1 MFDRRVDL
9 IKFLAVAETGKIVVA
24 ADKLAITQPALSRVI
39 ARLEEELD
47 GPLFERIPRGVR
59 LTPLGVVA
67 ADLARHILRE
77 MEAAKETIDSAVSG
91 RTGSFRVTAGPVW
104 MQAVLPGAIARFHH
118 DCPGIEL
125 KMHTTARTE
134 GIRLLTNGESDLH
147 CGGIDTDEPLPRFLR
162 REPLP
167 DMTWGIVAHR
177 DHPLHARHVTCD
189 DLAEYPW
196 IDYDAS
202 MHAATGHDRPSLADV
217 LDRLYKATSKRV
229 RTIIRTG
236 SGGLFLMGRGPYLSW
251 LSLAFLQRLPGL
263 LLEPLPLELGTLR
276 YRTGIISR
284 RSAERLSPFRR
295 LEEIVRDVALGRG
308 G

>member
-47 GPLFERIPRGVR
+47 GPLFERIPSGVR
-59 LTPLGVVA
+59 LTSLGVVA

-91 RTGSFRVTAGPVW
+91 
-104 MQAVLPGAIARFHH
+104 
-118 DCPGIEL
+118 
-125 KMHTTARTE
+125 
-134 GIRLLTNGESDLH
+134 
-147 CGGIDTDEPLPRFLR
+147 
-162 REPLP
+162 
-167 DMTWGIVAHR
+167 
-177 DHPLHARHVTCD
+177 
-189 DLAEYPW
+189 
-196 IDYDAS
+196 
-202 MHAATGHDRPSLADV
+202 
-217 LDRLYKATSKRV
+217 
-229 RTIIRTG
+229 
-236 SGGLFLMGRGPYLSW
+236 GLFLMGRRPYLSW